1 MTSRDGHQKVTIVRK
16 KAQRAEWG
24 SFMSFAL
31 FTSILPPAD
40 ADALGYLRLCLNS
53 WQTAGFDIVAVNG
66 PAESDVLTRLDL
78 PVEFHRLAHDGK
90 PRIGE
95 ILGAI
100 RARSCPYA
108 GIINA
113 DCKLI
118 GYPDLF
124 GNLQR
129 NLAGRAVSAWRID
142 IAESIAPAAI
152 WYGHD
157 AFFFDTKLIPSDDL
171 DFHIGDPGWDIW
183 FPVALALNGGAV
195 ETLAAPLMTHRVH
208 ASNWSRATW
217 ARNGNRL
224 WRMLKSCRERLDCR
238 LLAKISEPMWQR
250 EQLNDE
256 QLQDLNRLIS
266 AWLRESPREPVSILP
281 PAFVDVENML
291 RMGFTAMADTAE
303 LRSIAN
309 STIWRMTKPLRVMI
323 DFVRFFVESG
333 KRVVPRIDHR

>member
-1 MTSRDGHQKVTIVRK
+1 
-16 KAQRAEWG
+16 
-24 SFMSFAL
+24 MSFAL
-31 FTSILPPAD
+31 FTSIRPPAD
-40 ADALGYLRLCLNS
+40 ADALEYLRLCVNS

-66 PAESDVLTRLDL
+66 PAESDALARLDL

-118 GYPDLF
+118 DYPDLL

-129 NLAGRAVSAWRID
+129 NLAGRAVLAWRID
-142 IAESIAPAAI
+142 IAENTAPAPTL
-152 WYGHD
+152 YGYD
-157 AFFFDTKLIPSDDL
+157 AFFFDTKFIPSDDL
-171 DFHIGDPGWDIW
+171 DFHIGEPGWDIW
-183 FPVALALNGGAV
+183 FPVALALSGGAV
-195 ETLAAPLMTHRVH
+195 ETLAVPLMTHRVH
-208 ASNWSRATW
+208 ALNWSPTAY

-224 WRMLKSCRERLDCR
+224 WRMLKSCRERLDVR
-238 LLAKISEPMWQR
+238 LRAKIPESMWR
-250 EQLNDE
+250 WEQLDDD
-256 QLQDLNRLIS
+256 QIAYLNRLIS
-266 AWLRESPREPVSILP
+266 AWLLESPREPVSILP
-281 PAFVDVENML
+281 PPFVHVENVL
-291 RMGFTAMADTAE
+291 RMGCTAMAAAADTAD
-303 LRSIAN
+303 LSSITN

-333 KRVVPRIDHR
+333 KRMVPIDHR